1 MKHETFVLLNEILV
15 NNKKI
20 EFNFH
25 SEINTA
31 AFIDIEIG
39 DLKNEDCGPIYSLL
53 SDWLSA
59 SEIIEYL
66 TQRGVYHDFGGEFT
80 IINSEIHINL
90 VLGMLSF
97 IFDGEDEKYFSIE
110 EDFLVDELNVVLSSL
125 GMEDSFDN
133 ENICVNFYKK
143 YDSPIEQIEM
153 LYFHNDDWN
162 RIELKNKQLEILSNY
177 IESFIEQEKPTYDD
191 TDFECEIIWEVH
203 CEDSRLIFSYYSTPI
218 DIKLSDIIN

>member
-1 MKHETFVLLNEILV
+1 MERETLLLLNEILV

-31 AFIDIEIG
+31 AFVDIEIG

-53 SDWLSA
+53 SDWLSD
-59 SEIIEYL
+59 SEFIEYL
-66 TQRGVYHDFGGEFT
+66 NQRGVYHDFGGEFT

-90 VLGMLSF
+90 VLGMLCF
-97 IFDGEDEKYFSIE
+97 LFDGEDEKYISIE

-153 LYFHNDDWN
+153 LYFDNDDWN

-177 IESFIEQEKPTYDD
+177 IESFIEQEKPNYD

-203 CEDSRLIFSYYSTPI
+203 CEESRLIFSYYSTPI
-218 DIKLSDIIN
+218 DIKLSDIIG

>member
-25 SEINTA
+25 SEINTT

-53 SDWLSA
+53 SDWLSD
-59 SEIIEYL
+59 SEFIEYL
-66 TQRGVYHDFGGEFT
+66 TKRGVYHDFSGEFI
-80 IINSEIHINL
+80 IINYEIHINL
-90 VLGMLSF
+90 VLGKLCF
-97 IFDGEDEKYFSIE
+97 IFDGENEKCISIE
-110 EDFLVDELNVVLSSL
+110 EDFLIDELKIDLSSI
-125 GMEDSFDN
+125 GMKDSYDI
-133 ENICVNFYKK
+133 ERIKVEFYKK

-153 LYFHNDDWN
+153 LYFDNDDWN

-177 IESFIEQEKPTYDD
+177 IESFIDQEKPTYDD

-218 DIKLSDIIN
+218 DIKLADIIS